1 MFIPKVFGL
10 PHMNGEYLYVVI
22 IVDGVSNFFYIGSIM
37 AEYSR
42 VFIYLSAFGL
52 SDLVARHYITSF
64 QTRIIYYVI
73 LGLLGV
79 YLTR

>member
-1 MFIPKVFGL
+1 
-10 PHMNGEYLYVVI
+10 
-22 IVDGVSNFFYIGSIM
+22 M
-37 AEYSR
+37 AEFSR

-52 SDLVARHYITSF
+52 SDLVVRNYITSF
-64 QTRIIYYVI
+64 QTRLLYYVI

>member
-1 MFIPKVFGL
+1 M
-10 PHMNGEYLYVVI
+10 E
-22 IVDGVSNFFYIGSIM
+22 
-37 AEYSR
+37 EYSR

-52 SDLVARHYITSF
+52 SDLVVRNYVKSF
-64 QTRIIYYVI
+64 QTRLLYYVV